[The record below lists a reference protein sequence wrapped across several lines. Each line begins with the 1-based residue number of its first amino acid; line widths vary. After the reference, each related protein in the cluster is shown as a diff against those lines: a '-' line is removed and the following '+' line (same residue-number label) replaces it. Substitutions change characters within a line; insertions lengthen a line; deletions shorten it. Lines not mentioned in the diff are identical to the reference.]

1 MPSLQHA
8 QKNEQP
14 KHIGFRL
21 GVVAITILSIIGWGF
36 WGYGFTVDYV
46 VEFNDALRIHQG
58 AVPYRDFVPTYGI
71 LYSGL
76 ASFVFLLKQFTV
88 PALFLI
94 SVLCALVQLRYLLRT
109 NVIKTYL
116 GKVAFVLLY
125 VGMAVFSLTDSNFFA
140 GFSQSAFL
148 GAVLFSV
155 VLFYIQKS
163 FSLRNAALC
172 GFLLGLQCF
181 TKLDFT
187 FPAIA
192 MLIFLTIV
200 IPDSGAKVS
209 LILSFAGTW
218 CAVIL
223 LLLLSSAR
231 WDILYDSGIEL
242 ILAASSLAPDTVLKN
257 RMLAVSG
264 GVFVIFFVL
273 ATAKSK
279 VLNRHLKIAWWIC
292 FFIVAAIDLIRGE
305 IDPRKELVGIKWFLF
320 STTAWFCLHLAWNW
334 IKSRKR
340 LGFAYRL
347 RVPFCIAILCFLS
360 FSRIFASGWYSLGY
374 IMPFLLLIW
383 VASSNRLYK
392 TSSMKWVVIFGWI
405 LIGLIFTVRAG
416 IKFSSMETA
425 DFESPY
431 GPLKVTKN
439 FHQEYSKL
447 VGVAQS
453 SGGATTMFS
462 SYPLISVIL
471 GTKSV
476 NYHSVLF
483 RLQWARDQQKQEAQV
498 LHLLSDGK
506 PELILLDNTTSQLKP
521 RFGSDYGQAIM
532 KHISSNYHPIAGY
545 GIGFNSESRE
555 AGGTLYRKN

>member
-1 MPSLQHA
+1 MSPLQRAYHGKLA
-8 QKNEQP
+8 WG
-14 KHIGFRL
+14 IG
-21 GVVAITILSIIGWGF
+21 AIGIAILSIVGWGF

-76 ASFVFLLKQFTV
+76 ASFAFLLKSYTV
-88 PALFLI
+88 PALFI
-94 SVLCALVQLRYLLRT
+94 ASIIGSLVQLCFLLRLK
-109 NVIKTYL
+109 ILKTFTEKLAFVSLYL
-116 GKVAFVLLY
+116 GL
-125 VGMAVFSLTDSNFFA
+125 AVFSLTDSNFFA

-155 VLFYIQKS
+155 VFFYIRKP
-163 FSLRNAALC
+163 FSSLNAAIC

-187 FPAIA
+187 FPAVA
-192 MLIFLTIV
+192 MLIFLAVV
-200 IPDSGAKVS
+200 IPHPRAKVT
-209 LILSFAGTW
+209 LLLSYAGTW
-218 CAVIL
+218 LFVMLWL
-223 LLLLSSAR
+223 LLNSSR
-231 WDILYDSGIEL
+231 WEVLYDSGIEL
-242 ILAASSLAPDTVLKN
+242 ILAASTLAPDTVLKN

-264 GVFVIFFVL
+264 AIALLFFVARPQL
-273 ATAKSK
+273 SNLYVKM
-279 VLNRHLKIAWWIC
+279 AWGIC
-292 FFIVAAIDLIRGE
+292 FSGFAMVDLIRGE
-305 IDPRKELVGIKWFLF
+305 LDPRKELVGIKWFLF
-320 STTAWFCLHLAWNW
+320 CTIAWFCLHLAWKW
-334 IKSRKR
+334 LKSRKR
-340 LGFAYRL
+340 FNFAYRA
-347 RVPFCIAILCFLS
+347 RVPLCLAILCFLT

-374 IMPFLLLIW
+374 LMPFLLLLW
-383 VASSNRLYK
+383 VGFSSRMFRGNPFR
-392 TSSMKWVVIFGWI
+392 TVIIISWI
-405 LIGLIFTVRAG
+405 LIGCIFTVRAG
-416 IKFSSMETA
+416 IKFSSMETVN
-425 DFESPY
+425 FESPY

-498 LHLLSDGK
+498 LHFLSEGK
-506 PELILLDNTTSQLKP
+506 PELILLDNTTSELKP
-521 RFGSDYGQAIM
+521 RFGSDYGQTIM
-532 KHISSNYHPIAGY
+532 TYISSNYHPIAGY